1 MDTAA
6 KQLGLSV
13 RWLQKVSLRL
23 RSSKKSE
30 VKPWQQAQ
38 RLTLAVRSQ
47 FPLQRSR
54 LLLPCSIEHSLQKK
68 TVLLGRWGSVSTV
81 LFFSCLLKHR
91 DALFSTRKKRKMLS
105 LFESMLLQK
114 HTSSFLYQRQ
124 GFYSSEKGC
133 SVADWRETG
142 QNTEWIR

>member
-23 RSSKKSE
+23 MSSKKSE
-30 VKPWQQAQ
+30 VEPWQQAQ

-91 DALFSTRKKRKMLS
+91 DALFSTRKKERCYRYLNLCCFKNTHLP
-105 LFESMLLQK
+105 FCI
-114 HTSSFLYQRQ
+114 R
-124 GFYSSEKGC
+124 GKG
-133 SVADWRETG
+133 SIPLRRDVL
-142 QNTEWIR
+142 

>member
-81 LFFSCLLKHR
+81 LFF
-91 DALFSTRKKRKMLS
+91 
-105 LFESMLLQK
+105 
-114 HTSSFLYQRQ
+114 FLV
-124 GFYSSEKGC
+124 YS
-133 SVADWRETG
+133 
-142 QNTEWIR
+142 NTEMLYFPQEKKKDVIAI

>member
-81 LFFSCLLKHR
+81 LFFF
-91 DALFSTRKKRKMLS
+91 LFTQTQRCFIFHKKKRKMLS